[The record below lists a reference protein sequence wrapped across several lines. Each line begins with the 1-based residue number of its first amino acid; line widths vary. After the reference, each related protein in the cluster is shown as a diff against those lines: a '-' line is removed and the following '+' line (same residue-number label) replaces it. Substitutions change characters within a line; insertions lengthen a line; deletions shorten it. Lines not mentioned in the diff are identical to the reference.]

1 MNPASA
7 LRLVT
12 YVGAAV
18 MLATSYYIIEWLK
31 IDPRVFWAI
40 VGGNVAGIALG
51 LLTEYYT
58 AAGPIRKIAN
68 KYRGKI
74 MALALNILR
83 NREDA
88 EDACQDAFMLAYSN
102 LSSFDTQKSFS
113 NWLFTILYNRCLDQL
128 RKRRRFFKFFKKME
142 KEPAQ
147 LSGNRTLNQPEDKP
161 LVRSL
166 LKRLS
171 PKERTTLF
179 LWAVEGYT
187 SGEIASVLK
196 CSPSTARVH
205 IFKARKKVKNVLEKK
220 NV

>member
-1 MNPASA
+1 MN
-7 LRLVT
+7 RTERMENNQLVRSCLQ
-12 YVGAAV
+12 G
-18 MLATSYYIIEWLK
+18 EEEE
-31 IDPRVFWAI
+31 F
-40 VGGNVAGIALG
+40 
-51 LLTEYYT
+51 
-58 AAGPIRKIAN
+58 RKIVN
-68 KYRGKI
+68 KYKGKI
-74 MALALNILR
+74 MALALNILG

-147 LSGNRTLNQPEDKP
+147 LSGAQTSNQPVDKP